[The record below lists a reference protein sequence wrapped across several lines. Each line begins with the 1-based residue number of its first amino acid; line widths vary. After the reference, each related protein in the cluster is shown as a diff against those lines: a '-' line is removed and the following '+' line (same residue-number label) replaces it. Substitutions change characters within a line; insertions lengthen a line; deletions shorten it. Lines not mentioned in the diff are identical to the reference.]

1 MSYRYL
7 QRCHDFDAELASELE
22 AIKQASPSPEPKKAP
37 SLDDILKDADP
48 LERVK
53 SIIQSKQQPQAAI
66 IEHGVR
72 KELKKTAAARRELI
86 LDYMK
91 EGE

>member
-1 MSYRYL
+1 MSFRYL
-7 QRCHDFDAELASELE
+7 QRFHDFDSELASELE
-22 AIKQASPSPEPKKAP
+22 VIKQASPSPEPKKAP
-37 SLDDILKDADP
+37 SLQDILEGADP
-48 LERVK
+48 LTRVK
-53 SIIQSKQQPQAAI
+53 TIIQNKQQPQAAI

-72 KELKKTAAARRELI
+72 KELKKTAAARRELV